1 MNVEFTTTELITD
14 EEILSAF
21 GESIR
26 FDEGKFKIDSFI
38 DCLEDRADVMAEER
52 IREELT
58 KCFKCNSSLTLGWLS
73 ELTELRDY
81 IFTKT
86 SLWLKPTNEK

>member
-26 FDEGKFKIDSFI
+26 FNEGKFKIDSFI
-38 DCLEDRADVMAEER
+38 DCLEDRADVMGLCITEKSKK
-52 IREELT
+52 ELLQRL
-58 KCFKCNSSLTLGWLS
+58 KELVIKLVS
-73 ELTELRDY
+73 EL
-81 IFTKT
+81 
-86 SLWLKPTNEK
+86 

>member
-38 DCLEDRADVMAEER
+38 DCLEDRADVMGLCITEK
-52 IREELT
+52 ELLQHL
-58 KCFKCNSSLTLGWLS
+58 KELVIKLVS
-73 ELTELRDY
+73 EL
-81 IFTKT
+81 
-86 SLWLKPTNEK
+86 

>member
-14 EEILSAF
+14 EILSAF

-38 DCLEDRADVMAEER
+38 DCLEDRADVMGLCITEKSKK
-52 IREELT
+52 ELLQHL
-58 KCFKCNSSLTLGWLS
+58 KELVIKLVS
-73 ELTELRDY
+73 EL
-81 IFTKT
+81 
-86 SLWLKPTNEK
+86 

>member
-38 DCLEDRADVMAEER
+38 DCLEDRADVMGLCITEKSKK
-52 IREELT
+52 ELLPHL
-58 KCFKCNSSLTLGWLS
+58 KELVIKLVS
-73 ELTELRDY
+73 EL
-81 IFTKT
+81 
-86 SLWLKPTNEK
+86 

>member
-38 DCLEDRADVMAEER
+38 DCLEDRAMGLCITEKSKK
-52 IREELT
+52 ELLQHL
-58 KCFKCNSSLTLGWLS
+58 KELVIKLVS
-73 ELTELRDY
+73 EL
-81 IFTKT
+81 
-86 SLWLKPTNEK
+86 